1 MLQDVLLH
9 EMIHALLFT
18 NGQNRRDGDH
28 GPRFRAKMH
37 DINASSLPDHQVLHY
52 GYCPS
57 CSLVVGSVRKS

>member
-37 DINASSLPDHQVLHY
+37 EINASSLPDHQVLLCA
-52 GYCPS
+52 YCPPR
-57 CSLVVGSVRKS
+57 VA